1 MALFRWLLKE
11 PFGFVRF
18 RTEFRNY
25 GKKKDFGKTIP
36 RNYQQHKLKEWRDLT
51 FIMKGI
57 YSSMQRNEKCFAA
70 NQLYDAAKRLY
81 NFAANR
87 LHYAAKQLVAKRP
100 DTI

>member
-1 MALFRWLLKE
+1 M
-11 PFGFVRF
+11 RF
-18 RTEFRNY
+18 RTEFRDY

-36 RNYQQHKLKEWRDLT
+36 RKYQQHKLKEWSDLT

-57 YSSMQRNEKCFAA
+57 YSSMQRNKKCFTA
-70 NQLYDAAKRLY
+70 NLLDDAAKRRY

-87 LHYAAKQLVAKRP
+87 LHYTAKQLVAKQP